1 LSQTIK
7 WVFAGFGQRGREFRC
22 SGNKGDDAQ
31 VDPNGNVSSTEF
43 ERFVF
48 WFSAVGLL
56 DFHEF
61 SVVS

>member
-1 LSQTIK
+1 
-7 WVFAGFGQRGREFRC
+7 VFAGFGQRGREFRC